1 MMFLRSKVVID
12 ALFRYRNYVAIGLLF
27 ASVLN
32 AVLKFNG
39 GWGRF
44 FLMIVV
50 QLLFVQAVWNYLRG
64 ARIAIGPSSLGE
76 DADPE
81 WRAAL
86 AIFSFTLY
94 VIVFFLDFESGL

>member
-1 MMFLRSKVVID
+1 MID

-94 VIVFFLDFESGL
+94 VIVFFLDF

>member
-1 MMFLRSKVVID
+1 MFSRPRVVID
-12 ALFRYRNYVAIGLLF
+12 ALFRYRNCVAIALLF

-32 AVLKFNG
+32 SVLRFNG

-64 ARIAIGPSSLGE
+64 ARIAIGPSSLGK
-76 DADPE
+76 DANPE

-86 AIFSFTLY
+86 AVFSFILY
-94 VIVFFLDFESGL
+94 VIVFFLDFERGL